1 MMSAMPKATTKARPT
16 LLPMETASYQPT
28 REEDLTAWL
37 LDQANELRTRTPAS
51 IDWAGIAEELE
62 EIAASTRHALVSD
75 LVVVLR
81 HLLKLQ
87 YETSANEWRGRS
99 RGWKLHAAEHRDR
112 VIDFLDESKSLLN
125 RFDEF
130 VRKAYP
136 RARQQTALETGHKES
151 RYPETCPWSVEQ
163 ILDPKFFPETFK
175 S

>member
-1 MMSAMPKATTKARPT
+1 M
-16 LLPMETASYQPT
+16 
-28 REEDLTAWL
+28 
-37 LDQANELRTRTPAS
+37 
-51 IDWAGIAEELE
+51 
-62 EIAASTRHALVSD
+62 AASTRHALVSD
-75 LVVVLR
+75 LVVVLH

-99 RGWKLHAAEHRDR
+99 RGWKLHATEHRGR
-112 VIDFLDESKSLLN
+112 VNDFFEESRSLLN

-136 RARQQTALETGHKES
+136 RARQQAAIETGHKES
-151 RYPETCPWSVEQ
+151 RYPDTCPWSNAQ